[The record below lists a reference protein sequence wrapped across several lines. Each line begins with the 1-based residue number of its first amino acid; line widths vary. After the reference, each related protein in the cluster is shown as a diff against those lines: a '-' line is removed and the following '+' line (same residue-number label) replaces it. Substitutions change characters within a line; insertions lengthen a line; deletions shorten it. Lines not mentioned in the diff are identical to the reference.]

1 MKEME
6 LKLVAEIK
14 ERADQKQK
22 NSRESPQ
29 EPLLAVSGISHDP
42 VVQLVTELSQTL
54 HLGEREMNSE
64 RKDEKCLI
72 RKNSQSNIITTNT
85 NKQQQPPENNGVNFV
100 TQLKKIDATKKCTTK
115 EKTESNDSAVIID
128 FKSRLRKVDGGNEKK
143 IDENKIDDNELET
156 NKRQS
161 TASSDSGNAKLD
173 ESDDKRKSTGSIS
186 SLKKLWEQKDATD
199 NCGNIQLSP
208 KLSLKN
214 NRNEEI
220 IEVSPNDTSDES
232 IKFEKLNKNDKKVWP
247 PSIVDDK
254 PSIPTKPPV
263 KAAKP
268 VVINRPTAGSAIY
281 ATPIAP
287 NNPKPPI
294 SAKPAN
300 LENKTPEDD
309 TKLNVNSDK
318 NGKENILE
326 ISQALEST
334 LNSIKTN
341 PTVPTATWL
350 QLSDKIGLL
359 HGSCMDYADN
369 VVPAHTKFQF
379 RELLTRLE
387 TQGRQ
392 LRSAGSRNT
401 TENTRYINEV
411 NNTIKDVVNVV
422 FR

>member
-1 MKEME
+1 M
-6 LKLVAEIK
+6 
-14 ERADQKQK
+14 DD
-22 NSRESPQ
+22 N
-29 EPLLAVSGISHDP
+29 
-42 VVQLVTELSQTL
+42 
-54 HLGEREMNSE
+54 
-64 RKDEKCLI
+64 
-72 RKNSQSNIITTNT
+72 
-85 NKQQQPPENNGVNFV
+85 
-100 TQLKKIDATKKCTTK
+100 
-115 EKTESNDSAVIID
+115 
-128 FKSRLRKVDGGNEKK
+128 
-143 IDENKIDDNELET
+143 NKIDDNEQET

-161 TASSDSGNAKLD
+161 TASSDSGNLKID

-199 NCGNIQLSP
+199 NCGNVQLSP

-214 NRNEEI
+214 NKNDEI

-232 IKFEKLNKNDKKVWP
+232 IKLEKLNKNDKKVWP

-263 KAAKP
+263 KAVKP
-268 VVINRPTAGSAIY
+268 VINRPTAGSAIY

-294 SAKPAN
+294 SAKPSN
-300 LENKTPEDD
+300 FENKTPEDD
-309 TKLNVNSDK
+309 TTTKLNVSDNK
-318 NGKENILE
+318 SGKENILE
-326 ISQALEST
+326 ISQALETT

-341 PTVPTATWL
+341 PTVSTATWL

-401 TENTRYINEV
+401 TENARYINEV